1 MDKAD
6 QLDKVIAH
14 VEQMLD
20 VLFVHGQS
28 AAEFAARCQALED
41 YLAANPFGTDLA
53 EGLDKDRRIRL
64 GLIVEKLNRLALRA
78 HDRANIP
85 AGLQKF
91 IAEQQN

>member
-6 QLDKVIAH
+6 QLDKIISH
-14 VEQMLD
+14 VEPMLD
-20 VLFVHGQS
+20 VLLSHGQS
-28 AAEFAARCQALED
+28 AAEFTARCQALED

-53 EGLDKDRRIRL
+53 EGLDEDRRIRL
-64 GLIVEKLNRLALRA
+64 GIIVEKLNKLALRA